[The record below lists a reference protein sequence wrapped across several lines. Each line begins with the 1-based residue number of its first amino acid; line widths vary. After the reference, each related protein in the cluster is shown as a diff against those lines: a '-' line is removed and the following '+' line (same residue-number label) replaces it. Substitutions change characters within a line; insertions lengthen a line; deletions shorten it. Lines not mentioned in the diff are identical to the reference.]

1 MDHEA
6 LARRIIEEA
15 FDGNRPDV
23 IDDIVGVDCV
33 EHQRGL
39 RPGRDGVKETIATLH
54 RWFSDFSLNV
64 EAMTMDGDTVWCRN
78 KARGVNTGSVMGF
91 PPTGAPFEI
100 DVFDVMRFEDGRMVE
115 HWGVAD
121 QLGLLIQLGL
131 LQRPAPPAEG
141 RDPATAQAGGDGSR
155 G

>member
-1 MDHEA
+1 MDHLA
-6 LARRIIEEA
+6 MARRIIEEA

-23 IDDIVGVDCV
+23 VDEIVALDCV

-39 RPGRDGVKETIATLH
+39 RSGRDGVKETIATLH
-54 RWFSDFSLNV
+54 RWFSDFSLTV
-64 EAMTMDGDTVWCRN
+64 EAMTVDGDTVWCRN

-91 PPTGAPFEI
+91 APTGASFEI
-100 DVFDVMRFEDGRMVE
+100 AVLDVVRFQDGLMVE

-121 QLGLLIQLGL
+121 QLGMLIQLGL
-131 LQRPAPPAEG
+131 IQRPARPVED
-141 RDPATAQAGGDGSR
+141 RDLASAQAGGGGGR

>member
-1 MDHEA
+1 VDHRT
-6 LARRIIEEA
+6 LARQIIEEA
-15 FDGNRPDV
+15 FGRNRPDV
-23 IDDIVGVDCV
+23 IDDIIAVDCV

-39 RPGRDGVKETIATLH
+39 GPGRDGVKETIATLN
-54 RWFSDFSLNV
+54 RWFSDFSLTV
-64 EAMTMDGDTVWCRN
+64 EAMTVDGDTVWCRN
-78 KARGVNTGSVMGF
+78 RARGVNTGSVMGF
-91 PPTGAPFEI
+91 PPTGRRFET
-100 DVFDVMRFEDGRMVE
+100 DVLDIMRFEDGLMVE

-141 RDPATAQAGGDGSR
+141 RDLATAQASGGGGR

>member
-1 MDHEA
+1 MDNEM

-15 FDGNRPDV
+15 FSGNRPDV
-23 IDDIVGVDCV
+23 IDDLVAVDCV

-39 RPGRDGVKETIATLH
+39 RPGRAGAKDTVATLH
-54 RWFSDFSLNV
+54 RWFSDFSLTV
-64 EAMTMDGDTVWCRN
+64 EAVAVDGDTVWCRN
-78 KARGVNTGSVMGF
+78 RARGINTGSVMGF
-91 PPTGAPFEI
+91 PPTGRRFET
-100 DVFDVMRFEDGRMVE
+100 DVLDIMRFEDGLMVE

-141 RDPATAQAGGDGSR
+141 RDLVTAQASGGGSR
-155 G
+155 R